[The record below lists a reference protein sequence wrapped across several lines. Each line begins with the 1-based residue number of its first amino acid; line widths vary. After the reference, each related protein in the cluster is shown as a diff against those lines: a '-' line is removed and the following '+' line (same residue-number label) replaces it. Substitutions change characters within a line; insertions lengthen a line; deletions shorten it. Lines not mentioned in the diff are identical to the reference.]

1 VILGFPSGP
10 KSVITET
17 TGEVSDFIL
26 NIVQMESPTVEHLC
40 SMLNNNLDECSFQVI
55 FMLLMVTVFIDSNE
69 SGVANPAYYPN
80 FIDVDEISHHDWC
93 TFTLNCL
100 LKSIKKY
107 LFRRLQNIKTDAGGW
122 KIILVVL

>member
-1 VILGFPSGP
+1 
-10 KSVITET
+10 
-17 TGEVSDFIL
+17 
-26 NIVQMESPTVEHLC
+26 
-40 SMLNNNLDECSFQVI
+40 
-55 FMLLMVTVFIDSNE
+55 MVTVFIHPND

-80 FIDVDEISHHDWC
+80 FVHVDAIPHHDWC
-93 TFTLNCL
+93 TFTLDCL